1 MKLCKDF
8 EPNSNSSS
16 FVMIYDRDYC
26 RHREDPS
33 HNNKPENYI
42 FEDTDTI
49 TISEYIE
56 HCDLVRFYTLTKEDM
71 EEFFSEWKEDWKG
84 INERV
89 FINAEEIDVEDM
101 MTKAWP
107 FKYLLTSRI
116 HGIQPSVEFDVLSNT
131 LDEFIEKCSELRKAE
146 EVYNT

>member
-33 HNNKPENYI
+33 HNNRPENYI

-71 EEFFSEWKEDWKG
+71 EEFFSEWKEDWKD

-89 FINAEEIDVEDM
+89 FINAEEIDVEDI
-101 MTKAWP
+101 MTKTWP
-107 FKYLLTSRI
+107 GKYLLTSGVFDI
-116 HGIQPSVEFDVLSNT
+116 YPSVEFDVLSDT

-146 EVYNT
+146 EAHNT